1 MQNWWRAGRVR
12 MSARSKL
19 DFGPIRP
26 LRQTPCG
33 TGAALRCGL
42 ECHPVDGGSA
52 GFAASSKGRGPEA
65 KGVRAGGPH
74 RRAWWLGV
82 PAALL
87 RERLGADAASVW
99 PAKMRPDRGT
109 WAWSIG
115 PRGLPGLSLPPE
127 TNRVRPGPSGY
138 HGARGEGSTPAPLPP
153 PAHPSRLFSGR
164 SRRQLSPVAVAI
176 SNQRSGLPSDR
187 TA

>member
-12 MSARSKL
+12 MSARSKIGFWA
-19 DFGPIRP
+19 DTP
-26 LRQTPCG
+26 L
-33 TGAALRCGL
+33 AADTLWYWRSTQMGL

-115 PRGLPGLSLPPE
+115 PRGLPGLPLPPE
-127 TNRVRPGPSGY
+127 TNHVRPGPSGY

-153 PAHPSRLFSGR
+153 PSTWAVCCRAQSTSPKIPNKLRPSS
-164 SRRQLSPVAVAI
+164 
-176 SNQRSGLPSDR
+176 
-187 TA
+187 